1 MYEMPK
7 CTCGEEIEFER
18 DEFFDGDSDII
29 LQRAY
34 GYCPKCGKKYRWNDV
49 YILKDFS
56 DLKEI
61 E

>member
-34 GYCPKCGKKYRWNDV
+34 GHCPKCGKKYMWKDA
-49 YILKDFS
+49 YILTDFS
-56 DLKEI
+56 DLEEI

>member
-1 MYEMPK
+1 MYEMPI
-7 CTCGEEIEFER
+7 CECGEEIEFER

-34 GYCPKCGKKYRWNDV
+34 GHCPKCGKKYMW
-49 YILKDFS
+49 KDAYVLTNFS
-56 DLKEI
+56 DLEEI